1 MLNYNKNCD
10 KMMFALISSDV
21 FKYQLIKTINKL
33 KKEGWQPENLKLIIS
48 EQYET
53 DDIFFRF
60 AADDD
65 FIRNKNDRYIEMAL
79 RSNKGVELLK
89 DYLKYEKKVNK
100 PEDWIT
106 FVVSMFSST
115 SSFNFLLSH
124 Q

>member
-1 MLNYNKNCD
+1 
-10 KMMFALISSDV
+10 MFALISSDV